1 MERVGAAHM
10 PSGRLGV
17 VSGNPCLCVPVT
29 VSGSQQLVTASAWAM
44 HRHEKETNRLLPIA

>member
-29 VSGSQQLVTASAWAM
+29 VSGSQQLVTASAWAI